1 MADGGGAFAYLN
13 LDDYLVMYNDN
24 QNHYFI
30 NDLSIS
36 NKNKNITYLH
46 INRNRPMNIQHRN
59 MVISNIGPRYLREK

>member
-1 MADGGGAFAYLN
+1 MADGGGAVAYLN

-36 NKNKNITYLH
+36 NKNNVFTLTATGQ
-46 INRNRPMNIQHRN
+46 MNIQHRN
-59 MVISNIGPRYLREK
+59 MVISNIGPKYLREK

>member
-1 MADGGGAFAYLN
+1 MADGGGAVAYLN

-36 NKNKNITYLH
+36 NKNNVFTLTATGQ
-46 INRNRPMNIQHRN
+46 MNIQHRN
-59 MVISNIGPRYLREK
+59 VVISNIGPNYLREK

>member
-1 MADGGGAFAYLN
+1 MADGGGAVAYLN

-36 NKNKNITYLH
+36 NKNNVFTLTATGQ
-46 INRNRPMNIQHRN
+46 MNIQHRN
-59 MVISNIGPRYLREK
+59 VVISNIGPKYLREK

>member
-1 MADGGGAFAYLN
+1 MADGGGAFAYSN
-13 LDDYLVMYNDN
+13 LDDYLVMYND
-24 QNHYFI
+24 NHYFI

>member
-1 MADGGGAFAYLN
+1 MADGGGAVAFLN

-36 NKNKNITYLH
+36 KSNKNINVFTLTATGQ
-46 INRNRPMNIQHRN
+46 MNIQHRN
-59 MVISNIGPRYLREK
+59 VVISNIGPKYLREK

>member
-36 NKNKNITYLH
+36 NKNNVFTLTATGQ
-46 INRNRPMNIQHRN
+46 MNIQHRN
-59 MVISNIGPRYLREK
+59 VVISNIGPKYLREK

>member
-1 MADGGGAFAYLN
+1 MADGGGAVAFLN

-36 NKNKNITYLH
+36 NKNKNNVFTLTATGQ
-46 INRNRPMNIQHRN
+46 MNIQHRN
-59 MVISNIGPRYLREK
+59 VVISNIGPKYLREK